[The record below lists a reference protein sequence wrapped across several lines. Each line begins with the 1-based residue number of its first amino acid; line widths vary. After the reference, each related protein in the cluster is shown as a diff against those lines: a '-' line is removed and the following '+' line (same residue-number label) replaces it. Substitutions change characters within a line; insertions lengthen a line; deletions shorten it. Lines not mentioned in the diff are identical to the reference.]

1 MTNDEY
7 ISSSSRERYRRQ
19 MNKAQMSDLLGLIS
33 GGQKDLVK
41 YDEVAK
47 RLRAR
52 QQVDLGVQHVPL
64 KKIVG
69 SVGRYHDFTRSFLP
83 RPGADE
89 ERWVKL
95 DTAMNAL
102 ETLPPVELYKIGD
115 AYFVRDGN
123 HRISVARA
131 NGLSHIEAYV
141 TEVKSDVP
149 ITAEDFDHD
158 EWLVKTERAE
168 FLKDT
173 RLDELRPDNNF
184 VLTEPGRY
192 PLVLRHIETHR
203 YLRNQELERAGDP
216 HRLSWKEAV
225 ESWYDNIYLPVVDA
239 IRKYD
244 LLKNFPDRTEA
255 DLYLWITHHR
265 EELARD
271 YGLAPLSPEESV
283 ATFAEAYS
291 GRAVGQT
298 VKNIRLGLHK
308 AIGDKER
315 PLGMSE
321 AEVEESKSR
330 RAAGEVPLSEAEAM
344 EAEKAT

>member
-1 MTNDEY
+1 MNREH
-7 ISSSSRERYRRQ
+7 ISPDSREKYRRE
-19 MNKAQMSDLLGLIS
+19 MSKAQVSDLLGLIS

-52 QQVDLGVQHVPL
+52 QQIDLGVQHVPL

-83 RPGADE
+83 RSGADE
-89 ERWVKL
+89 ERCVKL

-102 ETLPPVELYKIGD
+102 ESLPPVELYKIGD

-149 ITAEDFDHD
+149 VTAEDFDHD
-158 EWLVKTERAE
+158 EWLIKTERAE

-192 PLVLRHIETHR
+192 PIVLRHIETHR
-203 YLRNQELERAGDP
+203 YLRNMELDRAGDP
-216 HRLSWKEAV
+216 HRLSWREAV
-225 ESWYDNIYLPVVDA
+225 ESWYDNIYLPVVEA
-239 IRKYD
+239 IRKCD
-244 LLKNFPDRTEA
+244 LLKNFPNRTEA
-255 DLYLWITHHR
+255 DLYLWITYHR

-291 GRAVGQT
+291 GRPVEQA

-308 AIGDKER
+308 TVGDKER

-321 AEVEESKSR
+321 EEVEESKSR
-330 RAAGEVPLSEAEAM
+330 RAAGEMPLSEAEAKR
-344 EAEKAT
+344 ERVED

>member
-1 MTNDEY
+1 MMNEERV
-7 ISSSSRERYRRQ
+7 SPGSRERYRRQ

-33 GGQKDLVK
+33 GGQKELVK

-52 QQVDLGVQHVPL
+52 QQIDLGVQHVPL

-83 RPGADE
+83 RSGADE

-102 ETLPPVELYKIGD
+102 ESLPPVELYKIGD

-141 TEVKSDVP
+141 TEVKSDIP

-158 EWLVKTERAE
+158 EWLLKTERAE
-168 FLKDT
+168 FLKDAK
-173 RLDELRPDNNF
+173 LDELRPDNNF

-192 PLVLRHIETHR
+192 PIVLRHIETHR

-225 ESWYDNIYLPVVDA
+225 ESWYDNIYLPVADA

-244 LLKNFPDRTEA
+244 LLKNFPNRTEA
-255 DLYLWITHHR
+255 DLYLWITYHR

-291 GRAVGQT
+291 GRPVEQV
-298 VKNIRLGLHK
+298 VKDIRLGLHK
-308 AIGDKER
+308 AVGDKDR

-321 AEVEESKSR
+321 AEVEKSKSR

-344 EAEKAT
+344 EEEKAT